1 MMKMK
6 RKGIIVFLSD
16 HVTFLSLATFLFILQ
31 VVLDHAGLARYIDI
45 LATIFIMGIFALSFD
60 LLLGYVGL
68 LDFGHTLFFGI
79 GAYITAYM
87 LVWTPVPYPAVVMIS
102 ALVGAGLGFLVSYGV
117 RRAFYGIPFTFVSL
131 AIAMIVYFLY
141 RKRELVPISGGE
153 QGLVVPIPEMVKSFW
168 WSAFFVIVF
177 SIAVVLLLLAVFVR
191 LRRQGYQWGK
201 KIGCFLLLS
210 FFAAVLL
217 FGMWENLMSL
227 RFVADYERIT
237 PNFYFFSL
245 TILCICYLLAKK
257 LAGSPV
263 GHVWGAIREN
273 EVRAEII
280 GFNVFKYKLL
290 ALMVSGGLAALA
302 GGIYAPYRFAVS
314 PDTVFTPMLS
324 IYAIIYV
331 VLGGLG
337 TLSGALLGTAIVIL
351 LERFLIDHIGG
362 WGPVVIGGVFIA
374 CVLGLPHGIVGTW
387 RVKGLSMRAVLQKLK
402 VLTGKRMSAGDKGK
416 TF

>member
-1 MMKMK
+1 MMKMEH
-6 RKGIIVFLSD
+6 KGIIDFLSD

-31 VVLDHAGLARYIDI
+31 VVLGHAGLARYIDI
-45 LATIFIMGIFALSFD
+45 LTTIFITAIFALSFD
-60 LLLGYVGL
+60 LLLGHVGL

-87 LVWTPVPYPAVVMIS
+87 LMWTPVPYLAVVII
-102 ALVGAGLGFLVSYGV
+102 AAFVGAGLGFLLSYAV
-117 RRAFYGIPFTFVSL
+117 RRVFYGIPFTFVSL

-168 WSAFFVIVF
+168 LSAFFVIVF
-177 SIAVVLLLLAVFVR
+177 SVVLVLLLLAVFVR
-191 LRRQGYQWGK
+191 LRRQGYQSGK
-201 KIGCFLLLS
+201 KIGCFLLLAV
-210 FFAAVLL
+210 FAAVLL

-227 RFVADYERIT
+227 WFVADYKRIT

-245 TILCICYLLAKK
+245 TILCICYLLVKR
-257 LAGSPV
+257 LADSPV
-263 GHVWGAIREN
+263 GHVWAVIREN

-280 GFNVFKYKLL
+280 GFNIFRYKSL

-324 IYAIIYV
+324 IYAIIYI

-337 TLSGALLGTAIVIL
+337 TLSGALLGTGIVIF
-351 LERFLIDHIGG
+351 LERFLIDYIGG

-374 CVLGLPHGIVGTW
+374 CVLGLPYGIVGTW
-387 RVKGLSMRAVLQKLK
+387 RVKGLSIGAVLQKFVR
-402 VLTGKRMSAGDKGK
+402 VLVQRTNVVHKSN
-416 TF
+416 